1 MDVPAVPYD
10 SVAAGDVTG
19 DGRSEIIV
27 TWISGLWYWDGVTL
41 DWTKVSNTAPTQV
54 IASDLTGD

>member
-1 MDVPAVPYD
+1 VAITAPD

-19 DGRSEIIV
+19 DGLSEIIG
-27 TWISGLWYWDGVTL
+27 TWSSGLWYWDGATL

-54 IASDLTGD
+54 TAGDITGD